1 MKIAYS
7 LSLVFIVALAAT
19 PNHAYAQNSEGS
31 TSLSSLSSKGL
42 LGDSTNA
49 KDFGK
54 LPTNITSDS
63 LTVNAK
69 SRVFT
74 YKGNVVVTQGDMRL
88 TSKEIDGSYS
98 EQNEIQKIIARG
110 DVMITKQDIKATSQL
125 ATYDAVASI
134 VTLTD
139 NPQLQQAESVLIA
152 DRIKVFLNEN
162 RSQAEGNVRVTFVK
176 KEGAPGPVGGAP
188 AATPAASPLPAQS
201 PLVAIPPQPTHTPA
215 PKAQPQATPTPKP
228 KKTTTPK
235 TAAKSKKKTAK
246 STKPLPKK
254 TPQS

>member
-1 MKIAYS
+1 MNIVYPLAVS
-7 LSLVFIVALAAT
+7 LIVGLFASSLPAR
-19 PNHAYAQNSEGS
+19 AQNSEGS

-69 SRVFT
+69 NRIFT
-74 YKGNVVVTQGDMRL
+74 YKGNVTVTQGDMRL

-110 DVMITKQDIKATSQL
+110 DVTITKQDIKATSQL

-139 NPQLQQAESVLIA
+139 NPQLQQGESVLIA
-152 DRIKVFLNEN
+152 DRIKVYLNEN

-176 KEGAPGPVGGAP
+176 KDGTPIPTGG
-188 AATPAASPLPAQS
+188 TPAPNSATSPLPVQS
-201 PLVAIPPQPTHTPA
+201 PIVTAPPQPANTPA
-215 PKAQPQATPTPKP
+215 PQAKPQPTPTPKP
-228 KKTTTPK
+228 KKTVTPK
-235 TAAKSKKKTAK
+235 PSPKSKKTPSKSAK
-246 STKPLPKK
+246 PTPKK